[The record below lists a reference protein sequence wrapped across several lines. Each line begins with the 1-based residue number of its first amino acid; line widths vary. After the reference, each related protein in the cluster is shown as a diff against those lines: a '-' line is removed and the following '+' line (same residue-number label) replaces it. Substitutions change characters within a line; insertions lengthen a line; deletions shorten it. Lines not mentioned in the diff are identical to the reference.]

1 MIVIRKM
8 EPADCEA
15 VYQIAKQT
23 LPEHWSLEEICR
35 VLQYDYNIYNVAY
48 RAEDSCVVGFA
59 GIMVINED
67 AELLNIAVSEEFQK
81 IGIGLLL
88 LQSVIVEARRH
99 LAERMLLE
107 VRESNEKA
115 RRLYCQNGFCELG
128 IRKNYYTQPN
138 ENAIIMSCP
147 LQL

>member
-1 MIVIRKM
+1 MIKIRKM
-8 EPADCEA
+8 KPADCEA
-15 VYQIAKQT
+15 VYRIAKQT
-23 LPEHWSLEEICR
+23 LPEHWSLEEICS

-48 RAEDSCVVGFA
+48 RSEDSGIVGFA
-59 GIMVINED
+59 GIMVIDED

-81 IGIGLLL
+81 DGIGLLL
-88 LQSVIVEARRH
+88 LQSVIVEARGH

-115 RRLYCQNGFCELG
+115 RRLYRQNGFCELG
-128 IRKNYYTQPN
+128 VRKNYYKQPT

>member
-1 MIVIRKM
+1 MIEIRKM
-8 EPADCEA
+8 KPADCEA
-15 VYQIAKQT
+15 VYRIAKQT

-48 RAEDSCVVGFA
+48 RAEDSCIVGFA

-81 IGIGLLL
+81 NGIGLLL

-107 VRESNEKA
+107 VRESN
-115 RRLYCQNGFCELG
+115 NGAIAFYQHLNFKK
-128 IRKNYYTQPN
+128 IRKIKDYYKG
-138 ENAIIMSCP
+138 ENAIFMIKEVTNI
-147 LQL
+147 

>member
-1 MIVIRKM
+1 
-8 EPADCEA
+8 
-15 VYQIAKQT
+15 
-23 LPEHWSLEEICR
+23 
-35 VLQYDYNIYNVAY
+35 
-48 RAEDSCVVGFA
+48 
-59 GIMVINED
+59 MVINED

-81 IGIGLLL
+81 KGIGLLL